1 MTAQTPTPTPTPTP
15 GPDAK
20 ASGRRP
26 AFAPD
31 PNTDRLVA
39 MVLALAGEVW
49 VLRERLDS
57 VERLLERGGS
67 LAPGQVDGF
76 SPDAATAEQRE
87 AARAAFLDR
96 VLWIVSSAQQEE
108 AAGET
113 PERYQAVVDELAAGL
128 RAPD

>member
-1 MTAQTPTPTPTPTP
+1 MTARTP
-15 GPDAK
+15 GPEAK
-20 ASGRRP
+20 AAGRRP

-39 MVLALAGEVW
+39 MTLALAGEVW

-57 VERLLERGGS
+57 VERLLERGGA
-67 LAPGQVDGF
+67 LAPGQVDAFVADG
-76 SPDAATAEQRE
+76 ATAQARE

-96 VLWIVSSAQQEE
+96 VLWIVTTAQHEE

-113 PERYQAVVDELAAGL
+113 LESYQELVDHLSEG
-128 RAPD
+128 